1 MAPSQP
7 CLPSYLNPRRLP
19 RFPISKNQPNKA
31 HINMSSSSI
40 TAQMTPPVGGDQ
52 NRGPQLMAMFW
63 TETPVSML
71 LLSLRSYA
79 RVSIRGV
86 GYDDWI
92 MLATVGGN
100 SIS

>member
-1 MAPSQP
+1 
-7 CLPSYLNPRRLP
+7 
-19 RFPISKNQPNKA
+19 
-31 HINMSSSSI
+31 MSSSSI

-92 MLATVGGN
+92 MLATAGVILLAEMTRILQVKKQQQCLMITVL
-100 SIS
+100 SRYCSL